1 MRHRKFG
8 KRLNMGPA
16 HRKAMIRNM
25 LTALIEHEEIQ
36 TTDTRCK
43 VLKREFDRLVTLG
56 KKDSVHARRLA
67 AGKVFGKDA
76 VQKLFNE
83 LAPRYLERPGGYS
96 RIYKIGQRRGD
107 GAPVSLI
114 RLIPEGEA
122 VPQRSKTK
130 AEAEAPVT
138 EAAVEETPEVV
149 AEAETETPEV
159 EVEAEK
165 TE

>member
-1 MRHRKFG
+1 MRHRKSG

-43 VLKREFDRLVTLG
+43 VLKRSFDRLVTLG
-56 KKDSVHARRLA
+56 KKGTIHARRQA
-67 AGKVFGKDA
+67 AAKVFGPDA
-76 VQKLFNE
+76 VQKLFDE
-83 LAPRYLERPGGYS
+83 LAPRYKDRPGGYT
-96 RIYKIGQRRGD
+96 RTYKIGQRRGD

-114 RLIPEGEA
+114 RLIPEGEE

-130 AEAEAPVT
+130 AAPEAPEAE
-138 EAAVEETPEVV
+138 TP
-149 AEAETETPEV
+149 EAETETPDV
-159 EVEAEK
+159 ESEAET

>member
-1 MRHRKFG
+1 MRHRKSG

-43 VLKREFDRLVTLG
+43 VLKRSFDRLVTLG
-56 KKDSVHARRLA
+56 KKGTIHARRQA
-67 AGKVFGKDA
+67 AAKVFGPDA
-76 VQKLFNE
+76 VQKLFDE
-83 LAPRYLERPGGYS
+83 LAPRYKDRPGGYT
-96 RIYKIGQRRGD
+96 RTYKIGQRRGD

-114 RLIPEGEA
+114 RLIPEGEE

-130 AEAEAPVT
+130 AAPEAP
-138 EAAVEETPEVV
+138 
-149 AEAETETPEV
+149 EAETETPDV
-159 EVEAEK
+159 ESEAET